1 MEKQLFKDI
10 DRLSILAKFDYY
22 LRVNGY
28 QKGLDRSSK
37 FVQGI
42 RELKSLRDRIVHPKK
57 SAFVWRVIHEE
68 SEHLQG
74 EFKNTPILKITDQY
88 LAWETSD
95 AIIIAKA
102 VHSFL
107 QDYFF
112 NSCGMKPEQSCA
124 ILYSEKKVPVDTD
137 ENYGIPL
144 ILIDNK
150 AKLGFW
156 GIPTNYI
163 NA

>member
-1 MEKQLFKDI
+1 MFE
-10 DRLSILAKFDYY
+10 
-22 LRVNGY
+22 
-28 QKGLDRSSK
+28 
-37 FVQGI
+37 
-42 RELKSLRDRIVHPKK
+42 
-57 SAFVWRVIHEE
+57 EE

-150 AKLGFW
+150 AKLDFW